1 MSQLSEHVQSRRTLL
16 DQLKT
21 YHNQR
26 LDVDRSL
33 EGLQGDIQLIDTTD
47 DVSLRDRIDQLE
59 VRGFGWFGV
68 WRVLLDRCGYVTL
81 DLT

>member
-1 MSQLSEHVQSRRTLL
+1 MSQLSEHVQARRTLL

-33 EGLQGDIQLIDTTD
+33 EGLQGDIQLIETTD
-47 DVSLRDRIDQLE
+47 DVPLRDRIDQLE

-68 WRVLLDRCGYVTL
+68 
-81 DLT
+81 